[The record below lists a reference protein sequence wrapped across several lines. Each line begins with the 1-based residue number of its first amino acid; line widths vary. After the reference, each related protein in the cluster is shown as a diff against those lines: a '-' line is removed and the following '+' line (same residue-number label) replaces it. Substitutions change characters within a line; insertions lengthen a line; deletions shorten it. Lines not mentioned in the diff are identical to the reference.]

1 MSKAD
6 RAQLAELVRRFTD
19 AFNRDDL
26 DDVMSFFTEAARRGV
41 LFHPNHCWFVS
52 LAHTDEDVAET
63 LDAARKSM
71 KRAKRRAAQRPLIS
85 IM

>member
-1 MSKAD
+1 MKEA
-6 RAQLAELVRRFTD
+6 
-19 AFNRDDL
+19 
-26 DDVMSFFTEAARRGV
+26 FFTEAARRGV

-85 IM
+85 LM